1 MRPFRDRLLI
11 FLSCLFLPGI
21 GTLAPDF
28 FGFPAPSCPA
38 QVSESLRSAFQMRA
52 EGRYDEALQRFL
64 SLLEET
70 LNQEGPPPEAQ
81 RGEAAF
87 LLAVIQD
94 LAGFMGAHARTLTV
108 LERLLPDLEENAPP
122 CVRDLLCLARL
133 ACLERLPGR
142 MAEAVALT
150 RSLGYVGTW
159 TVVGPFE
166 NERGSGLKRSFGP
179 EKEFIP
185 SKRYRGKVREV
196 GWRAVN
202 GTDAA
207 GGYIDLDALFRPDDQ
222 VLAHA
227 AFALVLSRPETVALH
242 FGSDEAV
249 VVWVNGFEVLRRD
262 VRRPFRPDQDRVGL
276 RLAAGSHRV
285 LVKVCNQDGP
295 WGFSLRITRI
305 DGGRLVGARFSAE
318 NLDIAGA
325 VSAPRPELLPVPWD
339 SRLYWRKLAEKGDPV
354 AALKLAVLLLHQRP
368 HDAKSRQAH
377 QWARKAAE
385 GLKDFAYAHYLAAR
399 ALSRRYQHRAEMEE
413 NLRRESLERAVA
425 LDARFAEA
433 YLDLAS
439 YHKNETDNLT
449 KAEALVGKAL
459 EINEAYAPA
468 RVYRA
473 WLLERR
479 GWPLEYRLAL
489 EALVKSET
497 GKAYPDALVRLAS
510 IEKARGYLDRAEGL
524 AARALALGRGS
535 SARSLRVNAL
545 LGLGKAREAEALL
558 RSALLGRPFSL
569 SGRKRLA
576 RFLEAVGRLEEAADM
591 VEEAL
596 RIAPEDTGLL
606 LEVARLEGLQGRDNR
621 MIAHMRRALDLD
633 PKLSRVERHLQFLEA
648 GKKSFY
654 AGLEVDASAALKG
667 DSGPP
672 AEAVEMNASHYY
684 LFRHRVVNVNPDGTR
699 SEYGHFMTR
708 ILTEA
713 GGRRFARF
721 SVPYSSYDQQGRI
734 LEARVI
740 RSDGRMEPGSIR
752 NPAVRSYYGYARVTF
767 QALNVGDTVEVV
779 WRRDD
784 IRQSFFGDY
793 FGMIHLFQAS
803 DLAAVGESRLD
814 LILPA
819 KRSFHFQVKNGRPD
833 HEKEKRPDGT
843 VHHRYRMRGLKG
855 LRLES
860 RQPDPEEFAPLVAV
874 TTYEDWNAFASWWWN
889 LIREQV
895 RADDAI
901 RAKVKELT
909 RDKKTRAEKIRAL
922 YEFVVTEIN
931 YTAWEFGVHGYKP
944 YEASAIFA
952 RRFGDCKDKAILLCT
967 MLAEIGVKAYPV
979 IIHADTPRSQDDLTL
994 PMVEHFNHC
1003 IAYLPGDKGDSGTF
1017 MDGTATFHPLG
1028 VLPDMD
1034 RGARVLVV
1042 EAGKA
1047 VLRDV
1052 PWGTPEANG
1061 ARTEYD
1067 VFLKP
1072 GGGAEIR
1079 ITLTPVGAAAVTLR
1093 DRFASQKGLR
1103 RKRLE
1108 DWFAPLFGK
1117 VALKDMHF
1125 SDLEDLAE
1133 PVKIQ
1138 ATLEVDSF
1146 LRAEDGRYFL
1156 KYAFRRH
1163 GLSGLVTARTRRFD
1177 LLLGPPRMEFT
1188 RVRYRFPPGMKA
1200 EALPAATD
1208 YEGPHGTFSV
1218 RTTRT
1223 EDGVVVKRKVRLTAT
1238 RVSRDAYPT
1247 FQKFV
1252 QALDGSEAHTLE
1264 VFLSPGKEVGR

>member
-1 MRPFRDRLLI
+1 MKPFRERLLVVQ
-11 FLSCLFLPGI
+11 FCLILPGI
-21 GTLAPDF
+21 GTVIPVIS
-28 FGFPAPSCPA
+28 GQPVMSSQA
-38 QVSESLRSAFQMRA
+38 QVSQSLRSAFQMRA
-52 EGRYDEALQRFL
+52 EGRYDEALHRFL
-64 SLLEET
+64 ALLAET
-70 LNQEGPPPEAQ
+70 VNQEGTPPEAQ

-87 LLAVIQD
+87 LLAVIED
-94 LAGFMGAHARTLTV
+94 LAGFMGAHAKTLAA
-108 LERLLPDLEENAPP
+108 LDCLFPDLEGKAPP
-122 CVRDLLCLARL
+122 CVRDLLGLARL

-142 MAEAVALT
+142 MAEALALT

-159 TVVGPFE
+159 AVVGPFE
-166 NERGSGLKRSFGP
+166 NERGGGFKQSFGP

-196 GWRAVN
+196 GWRAVD
-202 GTDAA
+202 GTAAA
-207 GGYIDLDALFRPDDQ
+207 GGYIDLDALLRPGDQ

-227 AFALVLSRPETVALH
+227 AFALILSRPETVALH
-242 FGSDEAV
+242 LGSDEAV
-249 VVWVNGFEVLRRD
+249 VVWVNGREVLRRD

-276 RLAAGSHRV
+276 RLQAGSHRIGI
-285 LVKVCNQDGP
+285 KVCDQDGP
-295 WGFSLRITRI
+295 WGFALRITRI
-305 DGGRLVGARFSAE
+305 DGGRLEGARFSAE
-318 NLDIAGA
+318 SRDIAGA
-325 VSAPRPELLPVPWD
+325 GSAPRPELLPVPWD
-339 SRLYWRKLAEKGDPV
+339 SRTYWRNLAEKGDPV

-377 QWARKAAE
+377 AWARKAAE
-385 GLKDFAYAHYLAAR
+385 GLKGFAYAHYLAAR

-425 LDARFAEA
+425 LDTRFAEA

-449 KAEALVGKAL
+449 RAEALVEKAL
-459 EINEAYAPA
+459 EINEACAPA

-489 EALVKSET
+489 EALVKSEA
-497 GKAYPDALVRLAS
+497 GKAYPDALVRLAR
-510 IEKARGYLDRAEGL
+510 IERARGCLGRTESL
-524 AARALALGRGS
+524 AARAQAQGRDS
-535 SARSLRVNAL
+535 SALRLRIRAL
-545 LGLGKAREAEALL
+545 LGMGKAQEAEVLL

-569 SGRKRLA
+569 NPRRRLA
-576 RFLEAVGRLEEAADM
+576 DFLEAVGRLEETAGV
-591 VEEAL
+591 VEAAL
-596 RIAPEDTGLL
+596 RIAPEHTGLL
-606 LEVARLEGLQGRDNR
+606 LEAARLQGLLGHDNR
-621 MIAHMRRALDLD
+621 MIAHMRRALELD
-633 PKLSRVERHLQFLEA
+633 PKLNRVERHLQFIEA

-654 AGLEVDASAALKG
+654 AGLEVDASAAMKE
-667 DSGPP
+667 DTGPP
-672 AEAVEMNASHYY
+672 AEAVKMNASHYY

-699 SEYGHFMTR
+699 SEYGHFMAR

-721 SVPYSSYDQQGRI
+721 SVPYSSYDQHGRI

-740 RSDGRMEPGSIR
+740 RTDGRREPGSIQ
-752 NPAVRSYYGYARVTF
+752 YARVTF
-767 QALNVGDTVEVV
+767 QALNIGDTVEVV

-793 FGMIHLFQAS
+793 FGMIHLFQAA
-803 DLAAVGESRLD
+803 DLAAVGDSRLD
-814 LILPA
+814 LILPE
-819 KRSFHFQVKNGRPD
+819 KRSFFFQVKNGRPD
-833 HEKEKRPDGT
+833 HEEKKRPDGRIL
-843 VHHRYRMRGLKG
+843 HRYRMRSLKG
-855 LRLES
+855 LRLEA
-860 RQPDPEEFAPLVAV
+860 RQPDAEEFAPLVGV
-874 TTYEDWNAFASWWWN
+874 TTYEDWDAFASWWWN
-889 LIREQV
+889 LTREQV

-901 RAKVKELT
+901 RAKVKDLI
-909 RDKKTRAEKIRAL
+909 RNRKTRAEKIRAL
-922 YEFVVTEIN
+922 YEFVVTDIN

-967 MLAEIGVKAYPV
+967 MLAEIGVEAYPV
-979 IIHADTPRSQDDLTL
+979 IIHADTPRSRDDLTL

-1003 IAYLPGDKGDSGTF
+1003 IAYLPGEKNATGMF
-1017 MDGTATFHPLG
+1017 MDGTASFHPLG

-1042 EAGKA
+1042 EDGKA

-1061 ARTEYD
+1061 SRTEYD

-1072 GGGAEIR
+1072 GGSAEIR
-1079 ITLTPVGAAAVTLR
+1079 ITLKPVGGAAVAFR

-1108 DWFAPLFGK
+1108 DRFAPLFGK
-1117 VALKDMHF
+1117 VALKDMRF
-1125 SDLEDLAE
+1125 SDLDDLAV

-1138 ATLEVDSF
+1138 VTLEVDSF
-1146 LRAEDGRYFL
+1146 LRAEDGRNFL

-1163 GLSGLVTARTRRFD
+1163 GLSGLVMARARRFD
-1177 LLLGPPRMEFT
+1177 LLLGPPRMEST
-1188 RVRYRFPPGMKA
+1188 RIRYRFPPGIRVG
-1200 EALPAATD
+1200 ALPAD
-1208 YEGPHGTFSV
+1208 RDFEGPHGTFSV

-1223 EDGVVVKRKVRLTAT
+1223 EDGVAIERKVRMTAT
-1238 RVSRDAYPT
+1238 RVPGDAYAM

-1252 QALDGSEAHTLE
+1252 QALDDSEAQTLE
-1264 VFLSPGKEVGR
+1264 VFLAPGKEVGR